1 MVRMRWRSQ
10 AIAQLKNNTASAVPL
25 LLAAMLLPAGHS
37 QVLRQRDPGRTDCP
51 DTHLRLTAR
60 HPDGSPAAGL
70 RLQDLYLWFSLGSA
84 EIRTLQSDEPEK
96 TNVLDTNVLIVM
108 RPQAVIDAGAAD
120 AVLRNLHTAASFHW
134 KVAVLAADGSIS
146 PFLAG
151 AEEAALRAALVH
163 AVQAHAVQTEAGS
176 GPATNSIADWTT
188 AERNAFRQLQARG
201 GRHVIVE
208 LAQPPVSPN
217 GSSDAEADA
226 DGFAFAADRTLD
238 LLARDDMAQ
247 IYPLTPAQAAKE
259 QFEATGG
266 RTAPTVDALFQAIIA
281 DAPGSYDLVLH
292 PLFSC
297 EPGTSYSLRITSFQ
311 PNLQLFYPSAIRMA
325 KAGSH

>member
-1 MVRMRWRSQ
+1 MIRMRWRSQ
-10 AIAQLKNNTASAVPL
+10 TIARLKNNAASAVPV
-25 LLAAMLLPAGHS
+25 LLAAMLLPVAHS
-37 QVLRQRDPGRTDCP
+37 QVLRQRNPGRTDCP

-70 RLQDLYLWFSLGSA
+70 RPQDLYLWFSLGSA

-96 TNVLDTNVLIVM
+96 TNVPDTNVLIVL
-108 RPQAVIDAGAAD
+108 RPQAAIDEGAID
-120 AVLRNLHTAASFHW
+120 AVLRNLRTAPRFHW
-134 KVAVLAADGSIS
+134 KVAVLAADGSVS

-151 AEEAALRAALVH
+151 TEEAALRAALAH
-163 AVQAHAVQTEAGS
+163 AVQTHAVQTEAGS

-208 LAQPPVSPN
+208 LAQPFVSPN
-217 GSSDAEADA
+217 GPPDA
-226 DGFAFAADRTLD
+226 DAFAADRTLD

-247 IYPLTPAQAAKE
+247 IYRLAAPSAKE

-292 PLFSC
+292 PMFSC
-297 EPGTSYSLRITSFQ
+297 EPGASYSLRITSFQ

-325 KAGSH
+325 KTGPH

>member
-10 AIAQLKNNTASAVPL
+10 AIAQLKNNAASAVPL

-37 QVLRQRDPGRTDCP
+37 QVLRQRYPGRTECP

-70 RLQDLYLWFSLGSA
+70 RPQDLYLWFSLGSA
-84 EIRTLQSDEPEK
+84 EIRTLQSYEPEK
-96 TNVLDTNVLIVM
+96 TNVPDTNVLIVI

-120 AVLRNLHTAASFHW
+120 AVLRNLRTAVRFHW
-134 KVAVLAADGSIS
+134 KVAMLAADGSVS

-151 AEEAALRAALVH
+151 AEEAALRAALLH
-163 AVQAHAVQTEAGS
+163 AVQARAVQTEAGS

-188 AERNAFRQLQARG
+188 AERNAFRQLQSRG

-208 LAQPPVSPN
+208 LAQPAASPN
-217 GSSDAEADA
+217 GSPDA
-226 DGFAFAADRTLD
+226 DAFAADRTLD
-238 LLARDDMAQ
+238 LLARDDMSQ
-247 IYPLTPAQAAKE
+247 IYRLAAPTAKE

-266 RTAPTVDALFQAIIA
+266 RTAPTVDALLQAIVA

-297 EPGTSYSLRITSFQ
+297 EPGASYSLRITSFQ

>member
-10 AIAQLKNNTASAVPL
+10 AIAQLKNNAASAVPVL
-25 LLAAMLLPAGHS
+25 FAAMLLQPGHS

-70 RLQDLYLWFSLGSA
+70 RPQDLYLWFSLGSA

-96 TNVLDTNVLIVM
+96 TNVPDTNVLIVT
-108 RPQAVIDAGAAD
+108 RPQAAIDAGAAD
-120 AVLRNLHTAASFHW
+120 AVLRNLHTAARFHW
-134 KVAVLAADGSIS
+134 KVAVLAADGSVS

-176 GPATNSIADWTT
+176 SPATNSIADWTT
-188 AERNAFRQLQARG
+188 AERNAFRQLQSRG

-208 LAQPPVSPN
+208 LAQPAVSP
-217 GSSDAEADA
+217 DADA
-226 DGFAFAADRTLD
+226 FAGDRTLD

-247 IYPLTPAQAAKE
+247 IYRLAPAQAAKE

-266 RTAPTVDALFQAIIA
+266 RTAPTMDALFQAIVA
-281 DAPGSYDLVLH
+281 DAPGTYDMVLH

-325 KAGSH
+325 KAWSH

>member
-1 MVRMRWRSQ
+1 MVRMRWRSKSN
-10 AIAQLKNNTASAVPL
+10 AAAAVLVL
-25 LLAAMLLPAGHS
+25 LAAAMLLPPGHS
-37 QVLRQRDPGRTDCP
+37 QVLRQRNPDRTDCP

-70 RLQDLYLWFSLGSA
+70 RPQDLYLWFSLGSA

-96 TNVLDTNVLIVM
+96 TNVPDTNVLIVM

-120 AVLRNLHTAASFHW
+120 TVLRNLHAAARFHW
-134 KVAVLAADGSIS
+134 KVAVLAADGSVS

-151 AEEAALRAALVH
+151 AEEAALRAALLH
-163 AVQAHAVQTEAGS
+163 AVQAHAVQTEAGA

-188 AERNAFRQLQARG
+188 AERKAFRQLQARA

-217 GSSDAEADA
+217 GSPDA
-226 DGFAFAADRTLD
+226 DPFAMDRTLD

-247 IYPLTPAQAAKE
+247 IYRLAAPAPKE

-266 RTAPTVDALFQAIIA
+266 RTAPTVDALFQAIVA

-292 PLFSC
+292 PQFSC

-325 KAGSH
+325 KH

>member
-1 MVRMRWRSQ
+1 MRWRSQ
-10 AIAQLKNNTASAVPL
+10 AIAQLKNNAVSAVPL

-37 QVLRQRDPGRTDCP
+37 QVLRQRNPGRTDCP

-70 RLQDLYLWFSLGSA
+70 RPQDLYLWFSLGSA

-96 TNVLDTNVLIVM
+96 TNVPDTNVLIVM
-108 RPQAVIDAGAAD
+108 RPQAAIDAGAVD
-120 AVLRNLHTAASFHW
+120 AVLRNLHTAARFHW
-134 KVAVLAADGSIS
+134 KVAVLAADGSVS

-151 AEEAALRAALVH
+151 AEEAPLRAALVH

-188 AERNAFRQLQARG
+188 AERNAFRQLQSRG

-208 LAQPPVSPN
+208 LAQPAPSPN
-217 GSSDAEADA
+217 GSPDA
-226 DGFAFAADRTLD
+226 DAFAADRTLD

-247 IYPLTPAQAAKE
+247 IYRLTPAQAAKE

-266 RTAPTVDALFQAIIA
+266 RTAPTVDALLQAIVA

>member
-10 AIAQLKNNTASAVPL
+10 AIAQPKNNAASAVPIL
-25 LLAAMLLPAGHS
+25 LVAMLLPAGHS

-70 RLQDLYLWFSLGSA
+70 RPQDLYLWFSLGSA

-96 TNVLDTNVLIVM
+96 TNVPDTNVLIVM
-108 RPQAVIDAGAAD
+108 RPHAAIDTGAAD
-120 AVLRNLHTAASFHW
+120 AVLRNLHTAARFHW
-134 KVAVLAADGSIS
+134 KVAVLAADGSVS
-146 PFLAG
+146 PFLA
-151 AEEAALRAALVH
+151 AADEAALRAALVH

-188 AERNAFRQLQARG
+188 AERNAFRQLQSRG

-208 LAQPPVSPN
+208 LAQPAD
-217 GSSDAEADA
+217 SSNEPPAAD
-226 DGFAFAADRTLD
+226 AFAADRTLD

-247 IYPLTPAQAAKE
+247 IYRLAAESAKE

-266 RTAPTVDALFQAIIA
+266 RTAPTVDALFQAIVA
-281 DAPGSYDLVLH
+281 DAPGSYDLVLR
-292 PLFSC
+292 PMFSC
-297 EPGTSYSLRITSFQ
+297 EPGASYSLRITSFQ

-325 KAGSH
+325 KTGSH

>member
-1 MVRMRWRSQ
+1 MRWRLESN
-10 AIAQLKNNTASAVPL
+10 AASAVPV

-37 QVLRQRDPGRTDCP
+37 QVLRQRNPGRTDCP

-70 RLQDLYLWFSLGSA
+70 RPQDLYLWFSLGSA

-96 TNVLDTNVLIVM
+96 TNVPDTNVLIVM
-108 RPQAVIDAGAAD
+108 RPQAAIDPGAAD
-120 AVLRNLHTAASFHW
+120 AVLRNLRTAVRLHW
-134 KVAVLAADGSIS
+134 KVAVLAADGSVS

-163 AVQAHAVQTEAGS
+163 AAQAHAVQTEAGS

-188 AERNAFRQLQARG
+188 AERSAFRQLQSRG

-217 GSSDAEADA
+217 GSPDA
-226 DGFAFAADRTLD
+226 DAFAADRTLD

-247 IYPLTPAQAAKE
+247 IYRLTPAQAVKE

-292 PLFSC
+292 PMFSC

>member
-1 MVRMRWRSQ
+1 MRWRSQ
-10 AIAQLKNNTASAVPL
+10 AIAQLKNNAASAVPV
-25 LLAAMLLPAGHS
+25 LLAAMLLPPGHS
-37 QVLRQRDPGRTDCP
+37 QVLRQRYPGRTECP

-70 RLQDLYLWFSLGSA
+70 RPQDLYLWFSLGSA

-96 TNVLDTNVLIVM
+96 TNVADTNVLIVM
-108 RPQAVIDAGAAD
+108 RPQAAIDAGAAD
-120 AVLRNLHTAASFHW
+120 AVLRNLHTAARLHW
-134 KVAVLAADGSIS
+134 KVAVLAADGSVS

-163 AVQAHAVQTEAGS
+163 AVQAHAVQTEAAS
-176 GPATNSIADWTT
+176 SPATNSIADWTT
-188 AERNAFRQLQARG
+188 AERNAFRQLQSRG

-208 LAQPPVSPN
+208 LAQPSASPDGSPN
-217 GSSDAEADA
+217 AD
-226 DGFAFAADRTLD
+226 AFAADRTLD

-247 IYPLTPAQAAKE
+247 IYRLAAQGAKE

-325 KAGSH
+325 KAGPH

>member
-1 MVRMRWRSQ
+1 MIRTRWRSESN
-10 AIAQLKNNTASAVPL
+10 AASAAPV

-37 QVLRQRDPGRTDCP
+37 QVLRQRDPGRTECP

-70 RLQDLYLWFSLGSA
+70 RPQDLYLWFSLGSA
-84 EIRTLQSDEPEK
+84 EIRTLESYEPEK
-96 TNVLDTNVLIVM
+96 TNIPDTNVLIVM
-108 RPQAVIDAGAAD
+108 RPQAVIDAGAVD
-120 AVLRNLHTAASFHW
+120 AVLHNLHAAARFHW
-134 KVAVLAADGSIS
+134 KVVVLAPDGSVS

-151 AEEAALRAALVH
+151 AEEAALRAALMQ

-188 AERNAFRQLQARG
+188 AERNAFRQLQSRA

-208 LAQPPVSPN
+208 LAQHAVPPN
-217 GSSDAEADA
+217 GSPDA
-226 DGFAFAADRTLD
+226 DAFAADRTLD

-247 IYPLTPAQAAKE
+247 IYRLAAQAAKE
-259 QFEATGG
+259 HFEATGG
-266 RTAPTVDALFQAIIA
+266 RTAPTVDALFQAIVA

>member
-1 MVRMRWRSQ
+1 MRWRSQ
-10 AIAQLKNNTASAVPL
+10 AIAQLKNNAASAVPV

-37 QVLRQRDPGRTDCP
+37 QVLRQRYPGRTECP

-60 HPDGSPAAGL
+60 HPDGSSAAGL
-70 RLQDLYLWFSLGSA
+70 RPQDLYLWFSLGSA

-96 TNVLDTNVLIVM
+96 TNVPDTNVLIVM
-108 RPQAVIDAGAAD
+108 RPQAAIDAGAAD
-120 AVLRNLHTAASFHW
+120 AVLRTLHAAARFNW
-134 KVAVLAADGSIS
+134 KVAVLAADGSVS

-188 AERNAFRQLQARG
+188 AERNAFRQLQSRG

-208 LAQPPVSPN
+208 LAQPPASPDGSPN
-217 GSSDAEADA
+217 AD
-226 DGFAFAADRTLD
+226 AFAADRTLD

-247 IYPLTPAQAAKE
+247 IYRLAAQAAKE

-266 RTAPTVDALFQAIIA
+266 RTAPTVDALFQAIVA

>member
-10 AIAQLKNNTASAVPL
+10 AIAQLKNNAASAVPL
-25 LLAAMLLPAGHS
+25 LLAAMLWPAGHS

-70 RLQDLYLWFSLGSA
+70 RSQDLYLWFSLGSA

-96 TNVLDTNVLIVM
+96 TNVPETNVLVVM
-108 RPQAVIDAGAAD
+108 RPQAAIDAGAVD
-120 AVLRNLHTAASFHW
+120 AVLRNLHTAARFHW

-163 AVQAHAVQTEAGS
+163 ALQAHAVQTEAGS

-188 AERNAFRQLQARG
+188 AERNAFRQLQSRG

-217 GSSDAEADA
+217 GSPDA
-226 DGFAFAADRTLD
+226 DAFAADRTLD

-247 IYPLTPAQAAKE
+247 IYRLTPAQTAKE

-266 RTAPTVDALFQAIIA
+266 RTAPTVDALFQAIVA

-292 PLFSC
+292 SLFSC

-325 KAGSH
+325 KTGSH

>member
-1 MVRMRWRSQ
+1 LESN
-10 AIAQLKNNTASAVPL
+10 AASAVPV
-25 LLAAMLLPAGHS
+25 LLAAMLLPAAHS
-37 QVLRQRDPGRTDCP
+37 QVLRQRNPGRTDCP

-70 RLQDLYLWFSLGSA
+70 RPQDLYLWFSLGSA

-96 TNVLDTNVLIVM
+96 TNVPDTNVLIVM
-108 RPQAVIDAGAAD
+108 RPQAAIDAGAAD

-134 KVAVLAADGSIS
+134 KVAVLAADGSVS

-151 AEEAALRAALVH
+151 TEEAALRAALAH

-188 AERNAFRQLQARG
+188 AERNAFRQLQSRG

-208 LAQPPVSPN
+208 LAQPAVSPN
-217 GSSDAEADA
+217 GSPDA
-226 DGFAFAADRTLD
+226 DAFAADRTLD

-247 IYPLTPAQAAKE
+247 IYRLTPAQAAKE

-311 PNLQLFYPSAIRMA
+311 PNVQLFYPSAIRMA
-325 KAGSH
+325 KAGPH

>member
-10 AIAQLKNNTASAVPL
+10 AIAQLKNNAASAVPL
-25 LLAAMLLPAGHS
+25 LLAAMLLPVGHS

-70 RLQDLYLWFSLGSA
+70 RPQDLYLWFSLGSA

-96 TNVLDTNVLIVM
+96 TNVPDTNVLIVM
-108 RPQAVIDAGAAD
+108 RPQAAIDAGAVD
-120 AVLRNLHTAASFHW
+120 AVLRNLHTATGFHW
-134 KVAVLAADGSIS
+134 KVAVLAADGSVS

-188 AERNAFRQLQARG
+188 AERNAFRQLQSRG

-208 LAQPPVSPN
+208 LAQPPASPN
-217 GSSDAEADA
+217 ESSDAD
-226 DGFAFAADRTLD
+226 AFAADRTLD

-247 IYPLTPAQAAKE
+247 IYRLTPVQAAKE

-266 RTAPTVDALFQAIIA
+266 RTAPTVDALLQAIVA